1 MTKGRL
7 SRLFRILRLRQTAQ
21 ARAEQGPHDNLPFP
35 QDEFAALI
43 RSRHPMAMKT
53 LADGL
58 AKRTDIRRSN

>member
-7 SRLFRILRLRQTAQ
+7 SNLFRILRLRQTAQ
-21 ARAEQGPHDNLPFP
+21 AGAEQRQNENLPFS
-35 QDEFAALI
+35 QDEFAALV

-58 AKRTDIRRSN
+58 AKRTDIRRNN